1 MEKSGRMLWA
11 EERGLERSG
20 DRHCLE
26 KSLDGP
32 DDEVDRPVWV
42 RCRNFDAVH
51 ARRHGK
57 AEHQNGAGLR
67 PRGLVLEIE

>member
-42 RCRNFDAVH
+42 RCRNF
-51 ARRHGK
+51 GFI
-57 AEHQNGAGLR
+57 LF
-67 PRGLVLEIE
+67 VLGNQSLIFWCFLFFNYYYFLF